1 MRLNILLAIFVCVY
15 LQFYYFYWQ
24 SQAKRFSNLA
34 EAEHHIRRVEISP
47 CIHFVILVHTKEVG
61 ISGLHTALEY

>member
-24 SQAKRFSNLA
+24 SQAKSNLA

-61 ISGLHTALEY
+61 ISGLHAALEY